1 MKDCLGNQDLVREE
15 GGRKGGREGEREG
28 GREEGGGDTKLSSN
42 FREPPQQP
50 WWSQYKCEQREEED
64 SRVHPPGQ
72 VQIPSRSLRES
83 PEVPGGQAG
92 GEVGESQ

>member
-1 MKDCLGNQDLVREE
+1 MKDCLGKQDLVR
-15 GGRKGGREGEREG
+15 KGGQG
-28 GREEGGGDTKLSSN
+28 EEGGGRREEVTLKLSSN